1 MSRKVSSKTIATRF
15 LAGYIDCPS
24 KEQDGFLTAFVTW
37 LYDRRYWR
45 KRNDIQQAV
54 KRVWYEQQGLLE
66 TQITTSAELP
76 TETKQELTKALE
88 KYFAKKI
95 IAQFRVQPSLLGG
108 LVVSTAEGQVISFT
122 FQQLLNNLTQQ
133 V

>member
-15 LAGYIDCPS
+15 LSAYDGCS
-24 KEQDGFLTAFVTW
+24 EKERTGFLTAFASW

-45 KRNDIQQAV
+45 RRNDIQQAV

-66 TQITTSAELP
+66 TQISTSAELP
-76 TETKQELTKALE
+76 AETKQELTKALE

-95 IAQFRVQPSLLGG
+95 IAQFKVQPGLLGG
-108 LVVSTAEGQVISFT
+108 LVVTTADGQVISFT
-122 FQQLLNNLTQQ
+122 FKQLLNNLIN
-133 V
+133 